1 MNSTKVLVMNVAPP
15 QACIYTSNN
24 GVKYQITTYTDL
36 ISSPNGGA
44 MYRYRTKT
52 ILV

>member
-15 QACIYTSNN
+15 QTRIYTSDN
-24 GVKYQITTYTDL
+24 GVKYQITAYTDL
-36 ISSPNGGA
+36 ISSPNGGSR
-44 MYRYRTKT
+44 YQYRTKT